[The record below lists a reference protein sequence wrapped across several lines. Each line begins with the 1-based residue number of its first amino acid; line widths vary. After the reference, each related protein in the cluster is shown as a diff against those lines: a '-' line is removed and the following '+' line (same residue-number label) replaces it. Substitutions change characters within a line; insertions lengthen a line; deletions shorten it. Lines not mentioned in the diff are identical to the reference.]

1 MTKDDILPLLKKNPI
16 SVGCGALSLALAAGI
31 YFRSDEV
38 PAAEEDLAQKSAEAG
53 RLAANVQNAAQLKEQ
68 LDALVA
74 AGKEVDA
81 RLVHTSQQLN
91 NLQFF
96 YKLESETGVKM
107 TTIAQG
113 LPAVQKGAQKS
124 VFLQLP
130 FSITLQGTLPQILD
144 YLRRLESGSRYCRVL
159 GVTCSVPVTD
169 RNSPLT
175 FSLNLELL
183 GLP

>member
-1 MTKDDILPLLKKNPI
+1 
-16 SVGCGALSLALAAGI
+16 
-31 YFRSDEV
+31 
-38 PAAEEDLAQKSAEAG
+38 
-53 RLAANVQNAAQLKEQ
+53 LKEQ

-91 NLQFF
+91 NIQFF

-107 TTIAQG
+107 ISGPTQG
-113 LPAVQKGAQKS
+113 LPNVPKGAQKG

-130 FSITLQGTLPQILD
+130 FSITLQGTFAQVLD

-159 GVTCSVPVTD
+159 AVTCSVPVTD
-169 RNSPLT
+169 RNTPLT
-175 FSLNLELL
+175 LSLNLELL